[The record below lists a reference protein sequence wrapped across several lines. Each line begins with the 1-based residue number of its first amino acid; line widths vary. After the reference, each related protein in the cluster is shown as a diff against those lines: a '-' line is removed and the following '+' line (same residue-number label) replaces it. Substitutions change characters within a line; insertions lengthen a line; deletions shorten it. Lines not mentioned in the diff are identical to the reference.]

1 MTIALEYLASGIV
14 VAIGEAGIGRL
25 ARSSRWTPSLQMEK
39 IMSKST
45 RKIIVPTDFSDLS
58 DMAARSAAA
67 LAMPEAASIHLLHVI
82 RLPFLHTTYDLNVPE
97 SIWEVLR
104 NGTHERLDETTR
116 ELEQLGVIDV
126 NQIVSESLQPAEAI
140 VQSVQE
146 LDADLVVMA
155 THGRQGIEH
164 ALLGSVTEQTVRTSP
179 VPVLSVKEPGISEAG
194 IQRILLAIDFSSYS
208 DQVISLACSFAENHG
223 AHVDVLH
230 VLDETPDYIK
240 FLSAEVVAFEE
251 RARAMAGDRLEGI
264 GATVRAANLSVK
276 THLRKGR
283 AVDVLVSEADRLKT
297 DVIVMG
303 THGHTGFTRVA
314 LGSVAARTLRLAR
327 CSVLTIRPIEAQT

>member
-1 MTIALEYLASGIV
+1 
-14 VAIGEAGIGRL
+14 
-25 ARSSRWTPSLQMEK
+25 
-39 IMSKST
+39 MSKSI

-97 SIWEVLR
+97 AIWESLR
-104 NGTHERLDETTR
+104 TGTRLRLDETTR
-116 ELEQLGVIDV
+116 ELEQLGVTDV
-126 NQIVSESLQPAEAI
+126 HQIVSESLQPAEAI
-140 VQSVQE
+140 VQSTQE

-164 ALLGSVTEQTVRTSP
+164 ALLGSITEQTVRSSP
-179 VPVLSVKEPGISEAG
+179 VPVLSVKEAGISETG
-194 IQRILLAIDFSSYS
+194 IRRILLASDLSSQS
-208 DQVISLACSFAENHG
+208 NQVISLACAFAKSHG

-230 VLDETPDYIK
+230 VFEETPDYIR
-240 FLSAEVVAFEE
+240 FLSAEVAAFEE
-251 RARAMAGDRLEGI
+251 RASALAGDRLEEI
-264 GATVRAANLSVK
+264 GSKIKAANLSVK

-283 AVDVLVSEADRLKT
+283 AVDMLVSEAERLKS

-314 LGSVAARTLRLAR
+314 LGSVAERTLRLAH
-327 CSVLTIRPIEAQT
+327 CSVLTTRPIEAQT